1 MSAVTKNIC
10 LEAHVSVEKYLTYPL
25 QEVAKNLVHHI
36 HPECKAEFGFHN
48 RLILVAQSIV
58 SFIALPF
65 KMVFAIF
72 SGIDTM
78 FHPTDEK
85 SWVNLT
91 FAFATVALHA
101 VLVPA
106 GFVLAFV
113 PQTGFEEIMKIVQTF
128 DKKGETFEVAFKP
141 VTDFFEEY
149 GKHIQDTMPKPKA
162 VSREENDQEDRP
174 ASVHREERPASV
186 PDVAPREPQAE
197 PSVKKNRREKKSE
210 AASEVSG

>member
-1 MSAVTKNIC
+1 MSAVTKNVC

-25 QEVAKNLVHHI
+25 QEVFKNVVHHV
-36 HPECKAEFGFHN
+36 HPDCKADFGFHN

-78 FHPTDEK
+78 CHPTDEK

-101 VLVPA
+101 LLVPA
-106 GFVLAFV
+106 GIVLAFV

-128 DKKGETFEVAFKP
+128 DKKGDTFEVAFKP
-141 VTDFFEEY
+141 VMDFFDEY
-149 GKHIQDTMPKPKA
+149 IKHVEDTMPKPKA
-162 VSREENDQEDRP
+162 ASREENDQEDRP
-174 ASVHREERPASV
+174 ASVDRKERPASE
-186 PDVAPREPQAE
+186 PDVEPRQPPTEFSKKHRHVKSAAE
-197 PSVKKNRREKKSE
+197 LGI
-210 AASEVSG
+210 SG